1 MKKRVIRP
9 LFLTAA
15 LSMVLSNGAFAYE
28 GIDTLPD
35 LSDYPTRVM
44 VDGQYVTGPVPV
56 LQSQEADLSLRVILE
71 SADYTVSWDNHTRTV
86 IAVSPSGTEYRIVA
100 DTGTVTKNN
109 AVLCQDNRIGLSSGS
124 LYVSEETL
132 DRMEG
137 FQVDWDPATNTAVVF
152 TDTPDDNLY
161 GYDLG
166 ESTVKNS
173 SGRPDTPYRMQG
185 IVGVPEG
192 ENRPIAVILHGAHPI
207 GTASEN
213 RYDLGF
219 SYLVDAL
226 ADAGYLAISMNV
238 AINYSF
244 EDGEPT
250 GNERTIQ
257 VVEQQLEQLEKA
269 INGEE
274 TAFPVDLTGKGDLE
288 QVVLLGQSRGGC
300 DIFAVAEAM
309 EQQIGVVGLLS
320 MAPSKTVFLE
330 DGVSDIPVSILLPQ
344 YDGDVTML
352 DGATMFE
359 DIRNNDTTTAELI
372 YLEDGNHGGFST
384 ALVRPDPFGRPEDL
398 DKTMPAAEQQAL
410 MEQYAVQFMDAIT
423 VDHTT
428 PMNRETTLPDM
439 LYGRPVVIRTYDGE
453 KTLFQAQE
461 QNITT
466 VTAQNATVKAVNYS
480 YVQQENTAGMFNLP
494 GSFQTYGLLQLDW
507 QKDGASVTIP
517 VQGTA
522 GEALRLDLAQD
533 STSAANG
540 QRDLSLSVTVTSRQ
554 GKTATVTFP
563 EGTAPLRHQAGE
575 AVSYDNWDGTV
586 TQFYSTFTP
595 LGSLL
600 ITESQLNGIQLED
613 VQSVTLNFTG
623 DSGTIMLRQIAVQ

>member
-86 IAVSPSGTEYRIVA
+86 IAVSPSGTEYRIA
-100 DTGTVTKNN
+100 ANTGTVTKNN

-137 FQVDWDPATNTAVVF
+137 FQVDWDSATNTAVVF

-192 ENRPIAVILHGAHPI
+192 ENRPIAVILHGSHPI

-257 VVEQQLEQLEKA
+257 VVEQQLAQLEKA

-274 TAFPVDLTGKGDLE
+274 TAFPVDLTGKGDLD
-288 QVVLLGQSRGGC
+288 QVVLLGHSRGGC

-320 MAPSKTVFLE
+320 MAPSKTVFWE

-398 DKTMPAAEQQAL
+398 DKIMPAAEQQAF

-428 PMNRETTLPDM
+428 PMNRETTLPDI

-494 GSFQTYGLLQLDW
+494 GSFQTYGLL
-507 QKDGASVTIP
+507 
-517 VQGTA
+517 
-522 GEALRLDLAQD
+522 
-533 STSAANG
+533 
-540 QRDLSLSVTVTSRQ
+540 
-554 GKTATVTFP
+554 
-563 EGTAPLRHQAGE
+563 
-575 AVSYDNWDGTV
+575 
-586 TQFYSTFTP
+586 
-595 LGSLL
+595 
-600 ITESQLNGIQLED
+600 
-613 VQSVTLNFTG
+613 
-623 DSGTIMLRQIAVQ
+623 

>member
-1 MKKRVIRP
+1 
-9 LFLTAA
+9 
-15 LSMVLSNGAFAYE
+15 
-28 GIDTLPD
+28 
-35 LSDYPTRVM
+35 
-44 VDGQYVTGPVPV
+44 
-56 LQSQEADLSLRVILE
+56 
-71 SADYTVSWDNHTRTV
+71 
-86 IAVSPSGTEYRIVA
+86 
-100 DTGTVTKNN
+100 
-109 AVLCQDNRIGLSSGS
+109 
-124 LYVSEETL
+124 
-132 DRMEG
+132 
-137 FQVDWDPATNTAVVF
+137 
-152 TDTPDDNLY
+152 
-161 GYDLG
+161 
-166 ESTVKNS
+166 
-173 SGRPDTPYRMQG
+173 
-185 IVGVPEG
+185 
-192 ENRPIAVILHGAHPI
+192 
-207 GTASEN
+207 
-213 RYDLGF
+213 
-219 SYLVDAL
+219 
-226 ADAGYLAISMNV
+226 
-238 AINYSF
+238 
-244 EDGEPT
+244 
-250 GNERTIQ
+250 
-257 VVEQQLEQLEKA
+257 
-269 INGEE
+269 
-274 TAFPVDLTGKGDLE
+274 
-288 QVVLLGQSRGGC
+288 
-300 DIFAVAEAM
+300 
-309 EQQIGVVGLLS
+309 

-372 YLEDGNHGGFST
+372 YLEDGNHGGFNT

-398 DKTMPAAEQQAL
+398 DKIMPAAEQQAF

-461 QNITT
+461 QNTTT

-480 YVQQENTAGMFNLP
+480 CVQQENTAGMFNLP

-575 AVSYDNWDGTV
+575 VVSYDNWDGTV

>member
-274 TAFPVDLTGKGDLE
+274 TAFPVDLTSKGDLD
-288 QVVLLGQSRGGC
+288 QVVLLGHSRGGC

-540 QRDLSLSVTVTSRQ
+540 QRDLSLSVTVTDRQ

-600 ITESQLNGIQLED
+600 IAESQLNGIQLED